1 MKKLILTLV
10 LAAMCL
16 GANAQREAAYADN
29 TFFWSLGVGGTFYQ
43 HSGTSATGVPA
54 GGLYFGRWLMKPLA
68 FRIAADVVMA
78 PSYRQQSTG
87 GSTMF
92 FFGSAEF
99 MWDVN
104 ATFFHVYNK
113 NFLYPFPFYPLIG
126 LGAAY
131 RTAGKAD
138 TTSFGP
144 DRDFQAMLGFHF
156 PVRIGR
162 KWDAFLEYKCFF
174 LPQTFDDSYENNY
187 MHTVTVG
194 LTRRWADNPY
204 GRRTAYETRNTD
216 EDWFAGFGAGMSFS
230 SFGFEHMFDGVG
242 KLWIPTPEGMFGR
255 NYSNVWTI
263 RFELSGFF
271 ARERYIQLN
280 DSTGRTGRWY
290 TYNYLHAD
298 FMLNASHLFN
308 FNRGVKWNF
317 LPYLGAGPIVRY
329 SSRPIFTV
337 AADAGL
343 MARRYIDQMGD
354 FYIDLKY
361 VIAPPRFAGNNSVT
375 SNGIFSVGYPM
386 ITMGYIYNFG
396 HSTTRYRMPVNSNIN

>member
-1 MKKLILTLV
+1 MKKLILTLT
-10 LAAMCL
+10 LAAACL
-16 GANAQREAAYADN
+16 GLSAQREAAYADN
-29 TFFWSLGVGGTFYQ
+29 TFFWSLGVGGAFYQ
-43 HSGTSATGVPA
+43 HSGTSGIGVPA
-54 GGLYFGRWLMKPLA
+54 GGVYLGRWLMKPLA
-68 FRIAADVVMA
+68 FRLAADVVMA
-78 PSYRQQSTG
+78 PSYQKPD
-87 GSTMF
+87 GSNLYA
-92 FFGSAEF
+92 FGSAEF

-113 NFLYPFPFYPLIG
+113 NIQTPVPIYPLIG
-126 LGAAY
+126 LGLAY
-131 RTAGKAD
+131 SPGSDDVSAD
-138 TTSFGP
+138 H
-144 DRDFQAMLGFHF
+144 DFQAMLGFHF
-156 PVRIGR
+156 PVRIASR
-162 KWDAFLEYKCFF
+162 WDAFLEYKCFF
-174 LPQTFDDSYENNY
+174 LPQTFDGSYENNY
-187 MHTVTVG
+187 MHTAVVG
-194 LTRRWADNPY
+194 LTRRWADSPY
-204 GRRTAYETRNTD
+204 GRRTAFESRSTSD
-216 EDWFAGFGAGMSFS
+216 DWFAGFGAGMSFS

-271 ARERYIQLN
+271 ARERYTQIN
-280 DSTGRTGRWY
+280 DTTGRPGRWY

-329 SSRPIFTV
+329 SSRPMFTV
-337 AADAGL
+337 AADAGV

-361 VIAPPRFAGNNSVT
+361 VIAPPRFAGNNAGGG
-375 SNGIFSVGYPM
+375 GIFSVGYPM

>member
-29 TFFWSLGVGGTFYQ
+29 TFFWSLGVGGAYYM
-43 HSGTSATGVPA
+43 HSGTAGVGIPA

-68 FRIAADVVMA
+68 FRLAGDVVMA
-78 PSYRQQSTG
+78 PSYQQQNSG
-87 GSTMF
+87 NSNIF
-92 FFGSAEF
+92 VFGSAEF

-113 NFLYPFPFYPLIG
+113 AIQLPFPVYPLIG
-126 LGAAY
+126 LGVAY
-131 RTAGKAD
+131 SPGGSGVSAD
-138 TTSFGP
+138 H
-144 DRDFQAMLGFHF
+144 DFQAMLGFNF
-156 PVRIGR
+156 PVRIAS

-174 LPQTFDDSYENNY
+174 LPQTFDQSYKNNF
-187 MHTVTVG
+187 MNTATIG
-194 LTRRWADNPY
+194 LTHRWSDNPY
-204 GRRTAYETRNTD
+204 GRRTAFESRSTSD
-216 EDWFAGFGAGMSFS
+216 DWFAGFGAGMGFS
-230 SFGFEHMFDGVG
+230 SFSFEHMFDGLG
-242 KLWIPTPEGMFGR
+242 RLWFPTPEGMFGR

-271 ARERYIQLN
+271 GRERYRQLT
-280 DSTGRTGRWY
+280 DSTGTPGRWY

-298 FMLNASHLFN
+298 FMLNASHLFS

-329 SSRPIFTV
+329 SSRPVFTV
-337 AADAGL
+337 AANAGL

-354 FYIDLKY
+354 FYVDLKY
-361 VIAPPRFAGNNSVT
+361 VMVPPRFAG
-375 SNGIFSVGYPM
+375 SNTGGGGIFSVGYVM
-386 ITMGYIYNFG
+386 ATLGYIYNFG

>member
-16 GANAQREAAYADN
+16 GVNAQREAAYGNN
-29 TFFWSLGVGGTFYQ
+29 TFFWSLGVGGAYYQ
-43 HSGTSATGVPA
+43 HSGTSTVGIPA
-54 GGLYFGRWLMKPLA
+54 GGLYLGRWLMKPLA
-68 FRIAADVVMA
+68 FRLAADVVMA
-78 PSYRQQSTG
+78 PSYQQSNAN
-87 GSTMF
+87 GSAIFT
-92 FFGSAEF
+92 FGSAEF

-113 NFLYPFPFYPLIG
+113 AIQLPCPIYPLIG
-126 LGAAY
+126 LGLAY
-131 RTAGKAD
+131 LPAGSDYHAD
-138 TTSFGP
+138 H
-144 DRDFQAMLGFHF
+144 DFQAMLGFNF
-156 PVRIGR
+156 PIRIAP
-162 KWDAFLEYKCFF
+162 KWDFFMEYKCFF
-174 LPQTFDDSYENNY
+174 LPQTFDDSYKNNY
-187 MHTVTVG
+187 LHTATVG
-194 LTRRWADNPY
+194 LTRRWADNPF
-204 GRRTAYETRNTD
+204 GRRTAFESRSTSD
-216 EDWFAGFGAGMSFS
+216 DWFAGFGVGYSFS

-242 KLWIPTPEGMFGR
+242 RLWIPTPEGMFGR
-255 NYSNVWTI
+255 NFSNVWTI

-271 ARERYIQLN
+271 ARERYTQLT
-280 DSTGRTGRWY
+280 DSTGRPGRWY

-329 SSRPIFTV
+329 TSRPMFTV

-361 VIAPPRFAGNNSVT
+361 VMAPPRFAGTNT
-375 SNGIFSVGYPM
+375 GPGGIFSVGYPM
-386 ITMGYIYNFG
+386 ITIGYLYNFG